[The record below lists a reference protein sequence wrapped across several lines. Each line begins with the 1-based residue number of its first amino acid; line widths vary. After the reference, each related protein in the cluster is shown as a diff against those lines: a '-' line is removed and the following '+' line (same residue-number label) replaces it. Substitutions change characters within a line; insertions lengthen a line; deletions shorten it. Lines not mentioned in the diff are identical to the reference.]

1 MGSKPAPPPIA
12 EIWVYLSGTP
22 LLALILTLSAYQLGL
37 LIYERSNKNPLANPV
52 GIAVLVV
59 ATLLDI
65 ANIPYTR
72 YFEGAQFIHFLLG
85 TATVALAVPIFHG
98 YAALREHWLALL
110 VALISGAT
118 TSIASALLIAKA
130 FGAES
135 SLVAPLLAKSVTAPI
150 AMGVAERLGASPTLT
165 AVFAVITGIIGAS
178 IGRFVLN
185 AVGCTQWWQRGFAL
199 GTAAHGIGTSRA
211 FSVNAQAGTFA
222 SLAMGLHGILGALL
236 IPIIGPVVMRLIVTV
251 N

>member
-1 MGSKPAPPPIA
+1 MSPKSSSPPIA

-37 LIYERSNKNPLANPV
+37 IIYERSNKNPIANPV

-59 ATLLDI
+59 ATLLHV
-65 ANIPYTR
+65 ANIPYAK

-85 TATVALAVPIFHG
+85 TATVALAVPIFNG
-98 YAALREHWLALL
+98 YAALRQHWLALIT
-110 VALISGAT
+110 ALICGAV
-118 TSIASALLIAKA
+118 TSMASAVIIAKA
-130 FGAES
+130 LGADA
-135 SLVAPLLAKSVTAPI
+135 SLIAPLLAKSVTAPI

-165 AVFAVITGIIGAS
+165 AVFAVVTGIIGAS

-185 AVGCTQWWQRGFAL
+185 AIGCTEWWQRGFAL

-236 IPIIGPVVMRLIVTV
+236 IPIAGPFAMQLLS
-251 N
+251 

>member
-1 MGSKPAPPPIA
+1 MDPKPPSLPIA

-22 LLALILTLSAYQLGL
+22 LLAVILTLSAYQLGL
-37 LIYERSNKNPLANPV
+37 IIYERSNKNPLANPV

-59 ATLLDI
+59 ASLLHL
-65 ANIPYTR
+65 ANIPYAK

-85 TATVALAVPIFHG
+85 TATVALAVPIFNG
-98 YAALREHWLALL
+98 YAALREHWLALIT
-110 VALISGAT
+110 ALTCGAV
-118 TSIASALLIAKA
+118 TSMASAVLIAKVL
-130 FGAES
+130 GADAG
-135 SLVAPLLAKSVTAPI
+135 LIAPLLAKSVTAPI

-165 AVFAVITGIIGAS
+165 AVFAVVTGIIGAS

-185 AVGCTQWWQRGFAL
+185 AVGCTEWWQRGFAL

-236 IPIIGPVVMRLIVTV
+236 IPIAGPLVMQLLS
-251 N
+251 